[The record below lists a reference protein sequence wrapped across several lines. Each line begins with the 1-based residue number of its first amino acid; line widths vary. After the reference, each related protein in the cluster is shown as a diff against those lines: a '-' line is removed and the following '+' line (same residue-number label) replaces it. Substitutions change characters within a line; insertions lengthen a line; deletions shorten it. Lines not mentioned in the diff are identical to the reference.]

1 MLQIVEL
8 VRLIWKQTTIDI
20 FLVDWEKP
28 RVLPNQ
34 KQNGMITDAQKQTVS
49 IWRSYFVANEWAE
62 IQTKRKISSPMQ
74 LLFTVFLLKV
84 CLLKILNDSQ
94 HSYYI
99 KYRFIGSRPI
109 KLET

>member
-8 VRLIWKQTTIDI
+8 VRLIWKQTAIDI

-28 RVLPNQ
+28 RISSNQ
-34 KQNGMITDAQKQTVS
+34 KQNGLTATEKQTVS

-62 IQTKRKISSPMQ
+62 IQTKRKISLPVQ

-84 CLLKILNDSQ
+84 CILA
-94 HSYYI
+94 YA
-99 KYRFIGSRPI
+99 F
-109 KLET
+109 

>member
-28 RVLPNQ
+28 RIASNQ
-34 KQNGMITDAQKQTVS
+34 KQVGLMATQKQTVS

-62 IQTKRKISSPMQ
+62 IQTKRKISSPIQ
-74 LLFTVFLLKV
+74 LLFTILLLKV
-84 CLLKILNDSQ
+84 RLT
-94 HSYYI
+94 Y
-99 KYRFIGSRPI
+99 F
-109 KLET
+109 